1 MRVDLARKQER
12 KGGFLCGS
20 EFAVLRFWRVFPFS
34 SMATP
39 FPIPVTAAQVLLLL
53 LLLVLLWFI
62 SIHIENSNHV
72 LFLFVQVGT
81 YFVGQYY
88 QVLQSQPEF
97 VHQFYSD
104 ASTMLRIDGNARETA
119 AAMLVISALFVVLL
133 IPNFC
138 FLLLLLLWFEN
149 C

>member
-1 MRVDLARKQER
+1 M
-12 KGGFLCGS
+12 
-20 EFAVLRFWRVFPFS
+20 
-34 SMATP
+34 
-39 FPIPVTAAQVLLLL
+39 
-53 LLLVLLWFI
+53 
-62 SIHIENSNHV
+62 
-72 LFLFVQVGT
+72 FVQVGT

-119 AAMLVISALFVVLL
+119 AAMLVISAVFVVLL
-133 IPNFC
+133 LTPIFLR
-138 FLLLLLLWFEN
+138 FLLFFVFVLVWFEN